1 MPTRRGLALLLGAVA
16 TLAAGRILGVGE
28 LYAAAVAAAALVLL
42 ATASVQLSTA
52 AVAVR
57 RRVHPERLGPDE
69 AFEVAIDL
77 RNDGRL
83 PLGTLLVEDD
93 CPAAL
98 TTWRSGGPAAPRAIL
113 SGLPAGATM
122 TASYEALPPGRG
134 RWRIGP
140 LAVAV
145 RDPFGLAEQRRRY
158 AATSTVLVWPRIV
171 DLPEARLPG
180 TALGGGTAER
190 RRLLDVGDEFHTMRE
205 YHPGDDLRRV
215 HWPSTARRAKLMVR
229 QHEQPWAAQASV
241 VLDTRARQGGP
252 QGREAF
258 ERAVSA
264 AASACV
270 HLEARGYEV
279 RLVLQDDPAP
289 RPTARAST
297 HLERLAE
304 VAPSHADRLAA
315 TLDGLHRGLAPGL
328 VVAVLAPAPGRGALT
343 AEPDI
348 AALLRTGRSLPGA
361 IALVAATADG
371 GTRERAEDLVALLRL
386 ARWRAGS
393 LAEGV
398 ADGWR
403 EALTTPRRRRVAT

>member
-1 MPTRRGLALLLGAVA
+1 VPTRRGLALLLGAVA
-16 TLAAGRILGVGE
+16 ALAAGRILGVGE
-28 LYAAAVAAAALVLL
+28 LYAVAVAAAALVLL

-52 AVAVR
+52 SVAVR
-57 RRVHPERLGPDE
+57 RRVSPERLGPDE
-69 AFEVAIDL
+69 PFEVAIDL

-83 PLGTLLVEDD
+83 PLGTLLVEDA
-93 CPAAL
+93 CPTAL
-98 TTWRSGGPAAPRAIL
+98 ATRRSSGAAAPRAIL
-113 SGLPAGATM
+113 SGLAAGATR

-134 RWRIGP
+134 RWRVGP
-140 LAVAV
+140 LAIAV

-158 AATSTVLVWPRIV
+158 AATSTVLVWPRLV
-171 DLPEARLPG
+171 DLAGARLPG
-180 TALGGGTAER
+180 TALGGGAAER

-241 VLDTRARQGGP
+241 VLDTRARHGGP

-279 RLVLQDDPAP
+279 RLVLQDDRTLRPA
-289 RPTARAST
+289 ARAPT

-304 VAPSHADRLAA
+304 VEPSHADRLAP

-328 VVAVLAPAPGRGALT
+328 VVAVLAPPRGGEALT
-343 AEPDI
+343 AERDV
-348 AALLRTGRSLPGA
+348 AALLRAGRSLPGA
-361 IALVAATADG
+361 IALVGAASDG
-371 GTRERAEDLVALLRL
+371 ETREGAEDLVALLRL

-393 LAEGV
+393 LADGV
-398 ADGWR
+398 AEGWR
-403 EALTTPRRRRVAT
+403 QALTAPRRRRVAT